1 MSRKIKVSGYNDRY
15 SDSRFG
21 GVGGCHGQNV
31 FPLQNEDIIAIA
43 DPAGTFD
50 GALVIP
56 LASTSIQVL
65 VNVTQVFDGAATLI
79 VGYAGDTNLLVTL
92 ADAVD
97 LTTLGLKVVVVEV
110 TWPAAAVVRA
120 TIGGAPTQGAG
131 TVTVQWEV

>member
-1 MSRKIKVSGYNDRY
+1 MSSKIKASGYNDRY
-15 SDSRFG
+15 SNSRFR
-21 GVGGCHGQNV
+21 GVGGAHGENV

-50 GALVIP
+50 GVAVIP

-65 VNVTQVFDGAATLI
+65 VDVTQVFDGGATLI